1 MTTPTHILFGIVLA
15 KISVDTGM
23 IPATSQVIYPL
34 SIIAANL
41 PDFDVLYVPMSKNH
55 RASVMHTPL
64 YWAVTIAFCYIGT
77 LLFSP
82 YLLPYIH
89 IVAIGVLS
97 HLLLDTICMRSGIRW
112 LYPFSPKFFDV
123 LKPVKNMHLED
134 KKAFVKAYITHPVM
148 IAESAVVVTLIFAFL
163 KL

>member
-1 MTTPTHILFGIVLA
+1 MTTLTHTLFGVVLA
-15 KISVDTGM
+15 KISVDIGM

-55 RASVMHTPL
+55 RASIMHTPL
-64 YWAVTIAFCYIGT
+64 LWVGIIGCCYIAG
-77 LLFSP
+77 LVIRP
-82 YLLPYIH
+82 ILPYVH
-89 IVAIGVLS
+89 ILAIGVIS

-112 LYPFSPKFFDV
+112 LYPFSTKFFDV

-134 KKAFVKAYITHPVM
+134 KRAFIKAYITHPVM
-148 IAESAVVVTLIFAFL
+148 LIESVVVGLLIFVYV
-163 KL
+163 KM